1 MDPSLLNGK
10 KVIGAKG
17 LIMGEVEGVDVD
29 LNTWCASTLYVSLS
43 DEAAAGFGLK
53 KPFMS
58 KITVCLPTKGVKAIG
73 DVITL
78 IEPLFN
84 LDSLA
89 EQCIVNPP
97 NLKGKKVVGV
107 KGYIVGDVEAID
119 IEPDN
124 WQVTA
129 LQVSLT
135 KDAAQELGFNKTF
148 LRKAII
154 AIPIKIVNSVGNTIL
169 INEAIQDLKELI
181 KNLEFS

>member
-10 KVIGAKG
+10 KVIGAQG
-17 LIMGEVEGVDVD
+17 SILGVVEGVDVD

-43 DEAAAGFGLK
+43 EEVAAGFGLK

-58 KITVCLPTKGVKAIG
+58 KITVCLPTKSVKAIG

-78 IEPLFN
+78 TEPIFN

-89 EQCIVNPP
+89 QQCTANPP

-107 KGYIVGDVEAID
+107 KGYIVGEVEEID

-135 KDAAQELGFNKTF
+135 KDAAQELGLSKTF
-148 LRKAII
+148 LRKVII
-154 AIPIKIVNSVGNTIL
+154 AIPTKIVNSVGNTIL
-169 INEAIQDLKELI
+169 INEAIEDLKELI

>member
-10 KVIGAKG
+10 KVIGAQG
-17 LIMGEVEGVDVD
+17 SIMGVVEGVDVD
-29 LNTWCASTLYVSLS
+29 LNTWCASTLYVSLN
-43 DEAAAGFGLK
+43 DQAAAGFELK

-58 KITVCLPTKGVKAIG
+58 KITVCLPTKSVKAIG

-78 IEPLFN
+78 SEPLFN

-97 NLKGKKVVGV
+97 NLKGKKVMGV

-135 KDAAQELGFNKTF
+135 KDAAQELGFSKTF

-154 AIPIKIVNSVGNTIL
+154 AIPIKIVNSVGNTVL

-181 KNLEFS
+181 KNLESS